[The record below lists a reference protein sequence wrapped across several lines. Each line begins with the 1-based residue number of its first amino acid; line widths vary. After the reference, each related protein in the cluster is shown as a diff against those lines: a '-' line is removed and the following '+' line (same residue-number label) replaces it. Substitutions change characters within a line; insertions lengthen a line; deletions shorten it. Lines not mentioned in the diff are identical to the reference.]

1 MEDNFR
7 TKLSDCGSNRGS
19 VTDIGE
25 FGPQTLRQSEPSMQR
40 LVGLWRKCI
49 PADICTQ
56 GQ

>member
-7 TKLSDCGSNRGS
+7 TKLSDRGSDRSS
-19 VTDIGE
+19 VTDIGKI
-25 FGPQTLRQSEPSMQR
+25 GPRTLGQSEPSMQR
-40 LVGLWRKCI
+40 LVGLWREGI